1 MSETQTNHCV
11 QLPVLDISRPLS
23 PSTLFSLSLA
33 CKEWGFFYITN
44 HGVSRDLYRKLHSLS
59 NHLFNFPCESKLKVG
74 PSSSVKT
81 YTPHFI
87 ASPFFESFRVSGPDF
102 FASAQS
108 TMDVLFDQPNSDFS
122 ETLKEYGRKM
132 TQLSKTIVEVVLMC
146 LGDDFEKKFY
156 ESEFSKCHGYLRII
170 NYSPPESV
178 KDQDDDDD
186 DQEIVE
192 GLGMHTDMSCVT
204 IVYQDEIGGLQVR
217 SNEGKWMN
225 INPCED
231 TLVVNIGDMMHAW
244 SNGHLRSSEHR
255 VVLKLYNDNV
265 NRFSLA
271 FFWCFEDDKN
281 IFAPNEVVG
290 DGNLRIYRP
299 FVCEDYVKFRESSE
313 KGKFEKVGFTVKD
326 FVGASGQ
333 I

>member
-1 MSETQTNHCV
+1 MSETQTYFV
-11 QLPVLDISRPLS
+11 ELPVFDISQPLT
-23 PSTLFSLSLA
+23 PSSLSSLYLA

-59 NHLFNFPCESKLKVG
+59 NHLFNFPYESKLKAG
-74 PSSSVKT
+74 PLSTVQT

-108 TMDVLFDQPNSDFS
+108 TVDVLFDKPNSDFS

-132 TQLSKTIVEVVLMC
+132 TELSKTIVELVLMC
-146 LGDDFEKKFY
+146 LGDDFQKKFY

-178 KDQDDDDD
+178 
-186 DQEIVE
+186 EEEEVE

-217 SNEGKWMN
+217 SKEGKWLN

-231 TLVVNIGDMMHAW
+231 TLVVNIGDMLHAW
-244 SNGHLRSSEHR
+244 SNGKCRSSEHR
-255 VVLKLYNDNV
+255 VVLKRYV
-265 NRFSLA
+265 NRFSLS

-290 DGNLRIYRP
+290 DGNLRIYKP
-299 FVCEDYVKFRESSE
+299 FVSADYLKFRESSE

-326 FVGASGQ
+326 FAGTGRLN
-333 I
+333 